1 MSQPWSFPP
10 TAPPAGPRVAVVMA
24 AKNYAKFLPAAVES
38 VLAQTVTDWELVIVD
53 DGSSDDT
60 PEVVKPFLADARVKC
75 VRSDRLGQP
84 RAKNLGVRLTAAP
97 LVAFLDAD
105 DAWLPAK
112 LEKQLPLFRDPRVG
126 VGYCHRTLIDESGA
140 PLPVQP
146 PQAIPAG
153 PTLPAVFARNFVCF
167 SSVVMRREV
176 FELSGGFDP
185 ELDLAID
192 YDLWLRVAAHAEFAG
207 VAEKLVLYRTGH
219 ANLSKRLADRVL
231 TADSIMTRAL
241 DRRDLRGRLLKSL
254 VGEGYASTYRAL
266 AYTLSRGEPWAGLRW
281 YARAAARPGSRR
293 LAALK
298 GVAGCVARGLRG
310 GHAAVTGENAGAKP
324 VIGRLSKARFRGDLR
339 VGLRCPTRFGR
350 RPGASPRA

>member
-1 MSQPWSFPP
+1 MTHPWSFPP
-10 TAPPAGPRVAVVMA
+10 TAPKSSPRVAVVMA

-60 PEVVKPFLADARVKC
+60 PATVKPFLADARVRC

-84 RAKNLGVRLTAAP
+84 RAKNLGVRLTTAP
-97 LVAFLDAD
+97 LIAFLDAD
-105 DAWLPAK
+105 DAWHPEK
-112 LEKQLPLFRDPRVG
+112 LGKQLPLFRDPRVG
-126 VGYCHRTLIDESGA
+126 VVYCHRTLIDASGT
-140 PLPVQP
+140 PLAMQP
-146 PQAIPAG
+146 PQTVPTG
-153 PTLPAVFARNFVCF
+153 PTLPAIFARNFVCF

-185 ELDLAID
+185 DLDLAID
-192 YDLWLRVAAHAEFAG
+192 YDLWLRVAARTEFAG

-241 DRRDLRGRLLKSL
+241 ERRNLWERLPKSL

-266 AYTLSRGEPWAGLRW
+266 AHTLSRGEPWAGLRW

-293 LAALK
+293 LVALK
-298 GVAGCVARGLRG
+298 GMVGCVARGLCG
-310 GHAAVTGENAGAKP
+310 GHAAITGENAGAN
-324 VIGRLSKARFRGDLR
+324 R
-339 VGLRCPTRFGR
+339 
-350 RPGASPRA
+350 